1 MGIEHVN
8 GKKKGSVMLYALST
22 CQWCHKT
29 KELLQELGID
39 FDYQYVD
46 LLEGKDQDKAMDA
59 LEKWNPKGSFPTLVI
74 DDRRSIIG
82 FREQEIREVFSS

>member
-1 MGIEHVN
+1 
-8 GKKKGSVMLYALST
+8 MLFALST

-46 LLEGKDQDKAMDA
+46 LLEGTEQDKAMDA
-59 LEKWNPKGSFPTLVI
+59 LEQWNPKGSFPTLVI
-74 DDRRSIIG
+74 DNRRSIIG
-82 FREQEIREVFSS
+82 FQEQEIRKVFSL